1 MDRQI
6 FKNAQDEYQSDY
18 AGINLGE
25 DLQALQSL
33 NKALCEVVG
42 QETVCEKI
50 RESLF
55 GCLRRNTTG
64 PLASLLFLGPP
75 ASGKSFT
82 AEKVAISLARPYKS
96 FDLSTFSSRDTAVIE
111 LTGLDRSYKGSEP
124 GSLTGFLANNP
135 GGSVVVLENIDKLP
149 EGAFG
154 IIINLLKGNVHD
166 AYFDTEVSSKDA
178 ILIMTVT
185 AEVTERK
192 KISIRSIFS
201 EIDSVTNRPLLP
213 HGIVSCIGENNIV
226 VFNELKPF
234 DIYNI
239 VLAELYRRVD
249 DLNECYGLRLH
260 FKPYKLA
267 YLFTLAHA
275 GENVRTVL
283 AAVDSFFQNLILNIS
298 KISIKEDEIR
308 LKGVDVVINFNNSS
322 EEAKDYL
329 VPKIST
335 LALDV
340 NDCKIAKRCMKT
352 FAVES
357 ATSDSSPASWF
368 GADAVIVQVKKSNI
382 ENLKNTF
389 KGIRFSSP
397 IYFFASEKISLQA
410 FKEYGTVI
418 YFRKFSDVLNS
429 ISEELEVNIA
439 AKKLKRA
446 QQIIKYDINYN
457 YYNKYIAARV
467 TLSDFTTEV
476 AFLAD
481 DVDKFLAEIPNVRFD
496 DVVGNNEAKT
506 ELASVLNM
514 LKKPTAYQKRNITL
528 PKAILFQGAPGTG
541 KTLMARA
548 LAGQCQ
554 LPFIEC
560 NATKFLQ
567 KYVGVG
573 AKSVRKLF
581 SVARKYAPA
590 ILFIDEI
597 DAIVKSRE
605 NEEDSRYTQDITN
618 SFLSELDG
626 FLKYDET
633 PVFLIAAT
641 NFSARGENTKLDKA
655 FLRRFD
661 KIISFGLPK
670 LADRKKFIQR
680 ELCKYDF
687 SSVTN
692 SKTDEI
698 STRSVGMSLSDLA
711 HVIQNAVRYSENN
724 NGEFMLTDGIFNEA
738 FESYSSGARTMYDAE
753 TIRRTALHE
762 AGHAVVAAILGFKP
776 AYTTIVS
783 RADYGGFMQYAQEE
797 NKSVFTR
804 QELLNK
810 ICVALAGRASE
821 EHFYQA
827 DGITTGAASDFK
839 LAVEIAKNMISV
851 YAFEPD
857 LIYCVGQENEAEAVA
872 ARVQSIVTE
881 QYERAKKLICEDV
894 NSVEAVAEALVK
906 EESLSEERLRGLL

>member
-1 MDRQI
+1 MNGQV

-42 QETVCEKI
+42 QETACEKI

-64 PLASLLFLGPP
+64 PLASLLFIGPT
-75 ASGKSFT
+75 AGKSFT
-82 AEKVAISLARPYKS
+82 AEKIAIAFDRPYKF
-96 FDLSTFSSRDTAVIE
+96 FDLSTFSNRDTAVIE
-111 LTGLDRSYKGSEP
+111 LTGLDRSYKGAEP
-124 GSLTGFLANNP
+124 GALTGFLANNP
-135 GGSVVVLENIDKLP
+135 CSLIVLENIDKMP
-149 EGAFG
+149 DGASS
-154 IIINLLKGNVHD
+154 IITNLLKGNVHD
-166 AYFDTEVSSKDA
+166 AYFDTEVSGKDA
-178 ILIMTVT
+178 IIIMTAT
-185 AEVTERK
+185 AEIPKR
-192 KISIRSIFS
+192 KISLKSILS

-239 VLAELYRRVD
+239 VMAEIDKRVD
-249 DLNECYGLRLH
+249 SLNECYGLRLH

-267 YLFTLAHA
+267 YLFTLSHA

-283 AAVDSFFQNLILNIS
+283 SAVDSFFQQLILNIS
-298 KISIKEDEIR
+298 ISIKEDGMR
-308 LKGVDVVINFNNSS
+308 LKGADVVINFNSS
-322 EEAKDYL
+322 SGEAKEYL
-329 VPKIST
+329 VPKISILT
-335 LALDV
+335 LDV
-340 NDCKIAKRCMKT
+340 NDCKISKGRMKT
-352 FAVES
+352 FTVES
-357 ATSDSSPASWF
+357 ATSDSSSASWF
-368 GADAVIVQVKKSNI
+368 GADAIIVQVKKNNI

-389 KGIRFSSP
+389 KGIRCSSP

-439 AKKLKRA
+439 TKKLKRA
-446 QQIIKYDINYN
+446 QRIIKYDINYN
-457 YYNKYIAARV
+457 YYNKYIAGRV
-467 TLSDFTTEV
+467 TLLDFRTEI
-476 AFLAD
+476 AFQATD
-481 DVDKFLAEIPNVRFD
+481 ADKFLAEIPNVGFD
-496 DVVGNNEAKT
+496 NIVGNNEAKT

-514 LKKPTAYQKRNITL
+514 LKKPTVYLRRNITL
-528 PKAILFQGAPGTG
+528 PRAMLFQGAPGTG

-560 NATKFLQ
+560 DSTKFLQ
-567 KYVGVG
+567 KYVGEG
-573 AKSVRKLF
+573 ASSVRKLF

-605 NEEDSRYTQDITN
+605 NDEDSRHTQDVTN

-626 FLKYDET
+626 FLKHDET
-633 PVFLIAAT
+633 PVFLICAT
-641 NFSARGENTKLDKA
+641 NLSARGNNTKLDKA

-661 KIISFGLPK
+661 RIISFDLPK
-670 LADRKKFIQR
+670 LADRKEFIQR

-692 SKTDEI
+692 NKI
-698 STRSVGMSLSDLA
+698 SEVATRSVGMSLSDLS
-711 HVIQNAVRYSENN
+711 HVIQNAVRCCECD
-724 NGEFMLTDGIFNEA
+724 GEFRLTDGVFNEA
-738 FESYSSGARTMYDAE
+738 FESYSSGARKIYDAE

-810 ICVALAGRASE
+810 ICVAVAGRAAE

-827 DGITTGAASDFK
+827 DGITTGAASDLK
-839 LAVEIAKNMISV
+839 AVVATVKYMIST
-851 YAFEPD
+851 YGMESD
-857 LIYCVGQENEAEAVA
+857 LIYCVGQENAEEAVS
-872 ARVQSIVTE
+872 ARVQRIITE
-881 QYERAKKLICEDV
+881 QYERAKKLIGEHV

-906 EESLSEERLRGLL
+906 EESLSEERLKELL

>member
-1 MDRQI
+1 MNRQI

-18 AGINLGE
+18 AGINIVE

-42 QETVCEKI
+42 QETACEKI

-55 GCLRRNTTG
+55 GCIRRNTEG

-82 AEKVAISLARPYKS
+82 AEKVAIALDRPYKS
-96 FDLSTFSSRDTAVIE
+96 FDLSTFSNRDTAVIE
-111 LTGLDRSYKGSEP
+111 LSGLDRSYKGAEP

-135 GGSVVVLENIDKLP
+135 GGSVVVLENIDKMP
-149 EGAFG
+149 DGASS
-154 IIINLLKGNVHD
+154 IITNLLKGNVHD

-178 ILIMTVT
+178 IIIMTAT
-185 AEVTERK
+185 GEIPKR
-192 KISIRSIFS
+192 KISLKSILS
-201 EIDSVTNRPLLP
+201 EIDTVTNRPLLAS
-213 HGIVSCIGENNIV
+213 GIVSCIGENNIV
-226 VFNELKPF
+226 VFNELKSF

-239 VLAELYRRVD
+239 VMEEVDRHFDGLKEAYGVSFHYQPYR
-249 DLNECYGLRLH
+249 
-260 FKPYKLA
+260 LA

-283 AAVDSFFQNLILNIS
+283 AAVDSFFQKLILNIA
-298 KISIKEDEIR
+298 KISINEDGIR
-308 LKGVDVVINFNNSS
+308 LEGVDVVINFNNSS
-322 EEAKDYL
+322 EEAKEYL
-329 VPKIST
+329 VPKINI

-340 NDCKIAKRCMKT
+340 DDCKISQRRMKT
-352 FAVES
+352 FAVET
-357 ATSDSSPASWF
+357 ATSNSSSASWF
-368 GADAVIVQVKKSNI
+368 GADAVIIEVKKNNI
-382 ENLKNTF
+382 ERLKNVFNGVTH
-389 KGIRFSSP
+389 SCP
-397 IYFFASEKISLQA
+397 IYFFSNEDITLQS

-446 QQIIKYDINYN
+446 QQIIKYNINYN
-457 YYNKYIAARV
+457 YYNKYIAGRV
-467 TLSDFTTEV
+467 TLSDFRTEI
-476 AFLAD
+476 AFQAAD
-481 DVDKFLAEIPNVRFD
+481 ADKFLAEIPNVSFHD
-496 DVVGNNEAKT
+496 IVGNNEAKT

-514 LKKPTAYQKRNITL
+514 FKNPTAYLKRNITL

-560 NATKFLQ
+560 NATNFLQ

-573 AKSVRKLF
+573 AKSVHELF
-581 SVARKYAPA
+581 SVARKYSPA

-605 NEEDSRYTQDITN
+605 NEEDSRYTQDVTN

-670 LADRKKFIQR
+670 LADRKEFIQR

-692 SKTDEI
+692 SKIDEI
-698 STRSVGMSLSDLA
+698 STRSVGMSLSDLS

-724 NGEFMLTDGIFNEA
+724 NCEFMLTDVIFNEA
-738 FESYSSGARTMYDAE
+738 FESYSSGSRIIYDAE
-753 TIRRTALHE
+753 TIRKTAFHE

-776 AYTTIVS
+776 AYTTIIS
-783 RADYGGFMQYAQEE
+783 RSDYGGFMQYAQEE
-797 NKSVFTR
+797 NKIDFTR

-821 EHFYQA
+821 EHFYQE
-827 DGITTGAASDFK
+827 GITTGAASDLK
-839 LAVEIAKNMISV
+839 AAVVIAKNMISI
-851 YAFEPD
+851 YGMESD
-857 LIYCVGQENEAEAVA
+857 LMYCVGQENEAEAVA
-872 ARVQSIVTE
+872 ARVQRIITE
-881 QYERAKKLICEDV
+881 QYERAKKLICEHV

-906 EESLSEERLRGLL
+906 EESLSEERLRELL

>member
-1 MDRQI
+1 MNGQV

-18 AGINLGE
+18 AGINLIE
-25 DLQALQSL
+25 ELQALESL

-42 QETVCEKI
+42 QETACEKI

-64 PLASLLFLGPP
+64 PLASLLFIGAP
-75 ASGKSFT
+75 AGKSFT
-82 AEKVAISLARPYKS
+82 AEKIAIAFDRPYKS
-96 FDLSTFSSRDTAVIE
+96 FDLSTFSNRDTAVIE
-111 LTGLDRSYKGSEP
+111 LTGLDRSYKGAEP
-124 GSLTGFLANNP
+124 GSLTGFLVNNP
-135 GGSVVVLENIDKLP
+135 GGSVVVLENIDKMP
-149 EGAFG
+149 DGASS
-154 IIINLLKGNVHD
+154 IITNLLKGNVHD
-166 AYFDTEVSSKDA
+166 AYFDTEVSSKDT
-178 ILIMTVT
+178 IIIMTVA
-185 AEVTERK
+185 AEIPKR
-192 KISIRSIFS
+192 KISLKSILS

-239 VLAELYRRVD
+239 VMAEIDKRVD
-249 DLNECYGLRLH
+249 SLNECYGLRLH

-267 YLFTLAHA
+267 YLFTLSHA

-283 AAVDSFFQNLILNIS
+283 SAVDSFFQQLILNIS
-298 KISIKEDEIR
+298 ISIKEDGMR
-308 LKGVDVVINFNNSS
+308 LKGADVVINFNSS
-322 EEAKDYL
+322 SGEAKEYL
-329 VPKIST
+329 VPKINI

-340 NDCKIAKRCMKT
+340 EGCKVSQRRMKT
-352 FAVES
+352 FAVET
-357 ATSDSSPASWF
+357 ATSDSSSASWF
-368 GADAVIVQVKKSNI
+368 GADAIIVQVKKNNI

-389 KGIRFSSP
+389 KGIRCSSP
-397 IYFFASEKISLQA
+397 IYFFSSEKIPLQA
-410 FKEYGTVI
+410 FKEYGTVS
-418 YFRKFSDVLNS
+418 YLTKFSDVLNS

-439 AKKLKRA
+439 AKKLQRA
-446 QQIIKYDINYN
+446 QRIIKYNINY
-457 YYNKYIAARV
+457 KYLKKYLAARV
-467 TLSDFTTEV
+467 TLSDFRTEI
-476 AFLAD
+476 AFQAAD
-481 DVDKFLAEIPNVRFD
+481 ADKFLAEIPNVRFD
-496 DVVGNNEAKT
+496 DVVGNNEAKI

-514 LKKPTAYQKRNITL
+514 LKNPTFYLRRNITL
-528 PKAILFQGAPGTG
+528 PRAMLFQGAPGTG

-548 LAGQCQ
+548 LASQCQ

-560 NATKFLQ
+560 NATKFLD
-567 KYVGVG
+567 KYVGDG
-573 AKSVRKLF
+573 AKSVRQLF
-581 SVARKYAPA
+581 SVARKYAPCVV
-590 ILFIDEI
+590 FIDEI
-597 DAIVKSRE
+597 DAVVKSRD
-605 NEEDSRYTQDITN
+605 NAEDSRHTQDVTN

-633 PVFLIAAT
+633 PVFLICAT
-641 NFSARGENTKLDKA
+641 NFSVRGENTKLDKA
-655 FLRRFD
+655 FLRRFGR
-661 KIISFGLPK
+661 IIFFDLPK
-670 LADRKKFIQR
+670 LADRKEFIQR

-687 SSVTN
+687 SSVTDN
-692 SKTDEI
+692 KISEI
-698 STRSVGMSLSDLA
+698 ATRSVGMSLSDLS
-711 HVIQNAVRYSENN
+711 HVIQNAVRCCECD
-724 NGEFMLTDGIFNEA
+724 GEFRLTDGVFNEA
-738 FESYSSGARTMYDAE
+738 FESYSSGARKIYDAE

-810 ICVALAGRASE
+810 ICAALAGRASE

-872 ARVQSIVTE
+872 ARIQRIVTE
-881 QYERAKKLICEDV
+881 QYERVKKLICEHANRV
-894 NSVEAVAEALVK
+894 KVVAEALVK
-906 EESLSEERLRGLL
+906 EESLSEERLRELLL